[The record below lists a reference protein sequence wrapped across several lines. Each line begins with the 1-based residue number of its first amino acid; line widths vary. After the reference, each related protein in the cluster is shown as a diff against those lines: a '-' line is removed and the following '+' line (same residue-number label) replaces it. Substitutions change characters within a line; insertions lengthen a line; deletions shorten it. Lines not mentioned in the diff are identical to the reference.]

1 MTRTYHDIEAVTRLL
16 QEKEKDLELAAK
28 IGQELLERNKYLDER
43 VTSLE
48 GSALS
53 SNELITQLR
62 HDLTIKTGLLR
73 AYTNDDNSSILNDA
87 SPDELRNVNIDLL
100 KKRIKDLEDDNKK
113 LQEEASELSKEAY
126 EFEEKEEKLVS
137 DAVKHLT
144 EANVQI
150 SYLNEE
156 FTVKQDESFKQRE
169 EITHL
174 LAQVCDLQTKVRTF
188 KQENEDLDANVLIYK
203 ETQDELTKELA
214 EFKEKYREVV
224 DLLKD
229 AQEELKVSRKKGAF
243 YPGLGSHNLHGMFP
257 SENEPPSKKGKGD
270 SLLDEIHDTLK
281 ASKTIHPNVS
291 DEEIEFSS
299 RTGSGS
305 NQYLSG
311 GTAYNRA
318 FNTYR
323 YANQTGGYLARTA
336 SENAYGSYT
345 ISRDNS
351 CLDLCELSG
360 PLGKDPLA
368 VPLSTKSIYGSSL
381 SLISSYKEEKPLK
394 LVDFEIKS
402 NEAKIEEDNNV
413 IVQTVGELSL
423 PSAKSNRNLRALA
436 MPLGY
441 VPGQDKPASIN
452 SWLES
457 SPDIQGVP
465 GGIPLGSVP
474 SKIRNRGRP
483 LGPVPE
489 HSSIPNEESQSCDVF
504 NNIEKLLPM
513 SHGRR
518 GSLHAECQTSNLTL
532 PPESLLIGVLG
543 SAPLGSVP
551 GLCGETTYGSEEDLL
566 ESANNLTLPPI
577 SLPVGVLGSAPLGSV
592 PGMKDQNESEEL
604 ESTSGLTLPPQSLSV
619 GILGSAPLGS
629 VPGFSQSSKNKSL
642 GAIGGGDYENE
653 LLEPAFNLT
662 IHPNTLNQPPPLT
675 VTSISNDK
683 DSNSDEHKPTT
694 IQERSASSAITG
706 SWDSG
711 VLSGDYNEVR
721 GGAAD
726 GFSESGD
733 IEFSVPTHNGELERA
748 LQKLNPVD
756 IERRRRKLIGQH
768 CSFDLGSEGYGSPPN
783 VNADSKDPHTK
794 EHLRSNKYNL
804 PYGVQTPDSIYSL
817 SSKDWNVGRSGR
829 LSGSNYNINGNSNW
843 KLHDKLRIV
852 KPLEGS
858 LTLHNWS
865 QLARPS
871 LSGILEEKSGIV
883 IKGGNI
889 MGITCDELDSSEF
902 GYSDFGG
909 DSSFIRSGT
918 NSFDH
923 SHNIPDTNTR
933 QTYTDSTVIHPENP
947 ETTSTYSE
955 YQLASGFKNI
965 NKMSRFSSFASSR
978 FSSRLQSTTD
988 LRAVGTTNKFVGS
1001 GLGTST
1007 FSTNIG
1013 IASLLNERNIHG
1025 GSNMSIYEPSI
1036 GGSVY
1041 EPSQIGSL
1049 YEPSQIG
1056 SYYEPSIAE
1065 SFYDPSIMSITSRM
1079 SSRIGTRRASI
1090 TDLNDVIEE
1099 YKIFSPT
1106 GTPTNS
1112 PLHSPPNE
1120 SSGFV
1125 SSIFASL
1132 KASFYGNSSR
1142 KPSKNIRNSILK
1154 GGVQKKRRGFGILK
1168 KVEEVGLD
1176 NLLSHSSSV
1185 SSLFTEFEEIRLGD
1199 CDELKDIIPGSITLR
1214 HRPGSSNS
1222 REESFSPPPLESI
1235 QATDLSG
1242 VLVPPSFTTYGRPSL
1257 NRAELGTVPDLDEH
1271 GPGIMLHRDNLNVGY
1286 LGVPGIPGT
1295 DALQKI
1301 RPDLGSVPENLSPIT
1316 LENRSMKN
1324 SSSVMG
1330 NITTMFFGRKG
1341 GLL

>member
-1 MTRTYHDIEAVTRLL
+1 MTRIPAMNHGSPRNEVLCGDRLSQMTRTYHDIEAVTRLL

-73 AYTNDDNSSILNDA
+73 AYTNDDNSN
-87 SPDELRNVNIDLL
+87 
-100 KKRIKDLEDDNKK
+100 LEDDNKK

-291 DEEIEFSS
+291 NEEIEFSS

-336 SENAYGSYT
+336 SENAKGST
-345 ISRDNS
+345 
-351 CLDLCELSG
+351 CGTL
-360 PLGKDPLA
+360 
-368 VPLSTKSIYGSSL
+368 IYQVNIRLFL
-381 SLISSYKEEKPLK
+381 SLISSHKEEKPLK

-756 IERRRRKLIGQH
+756 IERRRRKLIALI
-768 CSFDLGSEGYGSPPN
+768 LGL
-783 VNADSKDPHTK
+783 KDMEVLQMSTQIQK
-794 EHLRSNKYNL
+794 ILILKKHLRSNKYNL

-829 LSGSNYNINGNSNW
+829 LSGSNYNINGN
-843 KLHDKLRIV
+843 
-852 KPLEGS
+852 
-858 LTLHNWS
+858 T
-865 QLARPS
+865 RPS

-909 DSSFIRSGT
+909 DSSFIRS
-918 NSFDH
+918 
-923 SHNIPDTNTR
+923 
-933 QTYTDSTVIHPENP
+933 DSTVIHPENP
-947 ETTSTYSE
+947 ETTSTYSD
-955 YQLASGFKNI
+955 
-965 NKMSRFSSFASSR
+965 R

-1049 YEPSQIG
+1049 YEPSQIE

-1065 SFYDPSIMSITSRM
+1065 SFYDPSIMSTTSRM

-1120 SSGFV
+1120 SSGF
-1125 SSIFASL
+1125 
-1132 KASFYGNSSR
+1132 YT
-1142 KPSKNIRNSILK
+1142 K

-1235 QATDLSG
+1235 QATDLK
-1242 VLVPPSFTTYGRPSL
+1242 
-1257 NRAELGTVPDLDEH
+1257 LGTVPDLDEH